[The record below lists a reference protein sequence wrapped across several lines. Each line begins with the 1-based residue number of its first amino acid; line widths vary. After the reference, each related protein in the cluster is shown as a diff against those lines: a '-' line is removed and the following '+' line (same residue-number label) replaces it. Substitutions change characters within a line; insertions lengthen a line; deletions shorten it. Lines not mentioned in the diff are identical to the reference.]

1 MANSEVFVV
10 LANLMSKEGV
20 LNNESK
26 NRVDELLKRIK
37 NKKYQNIFFCGWAYR
52 NDSNITIASA
62 QKKYF
67 ESKEAK
73 EHNIYLI
80 EKSRDTVGD
89 AVYSRKCIES
99 NFNDIRVNVVT
110 SDYHIDR
117 SNKIFKF
124 VFGKNYEINMISA
137 TTELTD
143 QLQSEE
149 KSLMDFRKTFKGV
162 EEGDLE
168 KIYLT
173 MIRKHP
179 FYNGEV
185 Y

>member
-1 MANSEVFVV
+1 MVKGDIYIV
-10 LANLMSKEGV
+10 LANLMNKKGI
-20 LNNESK
+20 LNIESK
-26 NRVDELLKRIK
+26 NRVDELLTSIY
-37 NKKYQNIFFCGWAYR
+37 NKKNQDIIFCGWAYR

-67 ESKEAK
+67 ESKETN
-73 EHNIYLI
+73 EHNVYLI
-80 EKSRDTVGD
+80 EESRDTVGD
-89 AVYSRKCIES
+89 AVYSRKFIDS
-99 NFNDIRVNVVT
+99 NLKNYRVNVVT

-117 SNKIFKF
+117 ANKIFNF

-137 TTELTD
+137 TTKLTD

-149 KSLMDFRKTFKGV
+149 KSLMDFEKTFKGV
-162 EEGDLE
+162 EQGDIE
-168 KIYLT
+168 KIYST